1 MIELEIYATGVR
13 KLDKILALELEF
25 NSVQGLR
32 YKIDGNHDIV
42 YLELEDA
49 AISIPAI
56 RSIFQNLG
64 LDPRIVGSVPP
75 ALAIKGK
82 TERLDHS

>member
-1 MIELEIYATGVR
+1 MLELQVYAVGVR

-42 YLELEDA
+42 YLELEEA
-49 AISIPAI
+49 AISISMI

-64 LDPRIVGSVPP
+64 LEPRIVGSVPP
-75 ALAIKGK
+75 ALAMKGK
-82 TERLDHS
+82 TERID